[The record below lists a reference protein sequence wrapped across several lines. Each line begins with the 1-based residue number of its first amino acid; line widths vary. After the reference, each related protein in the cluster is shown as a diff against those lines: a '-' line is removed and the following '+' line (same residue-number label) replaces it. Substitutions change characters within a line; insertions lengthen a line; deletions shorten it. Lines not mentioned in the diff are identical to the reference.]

1 MKLRYP
7 VLLVVFIL
15 SNIYAFSQKVSF
27 EGLKDINGTQLY
39 FKVIGEGEPL
49 LIVHGGPGLNHNY
62 FFPHLES
69 LAKKYQLIFYDQRSA
84 GQSALNVK
92 AYMTLKTFSEDIEAI
107 RIAFGIE
114 KINILCHSWGA
125 LPVTQYAIDHPD
137 KLKSIIYCSPIPL
150 SSKLAMQSN
159 QVGIEKTTSADSLKR
174 AQLIASPGFQKGDMA
189 IVNALMM
196 LSFKQV
202 FCDTTKMQKFDP
214 HLPDNYL
221 VASLSLAGLMPDMK
235 GYNYYPKLSALK
247 DVPVLIIHGSCDIVV
262 PEADQKIKDALPNS
276 TFIIFEKSG
285 HFPFI
290 EENNRFNKTVKKFLK
305 GK

>member
-1 MKLRYP
+1 MKLHYS
-7 VLLVVFIL
+7 VILGFFIL
-15 SNIYAFSQKVSF
+15 FQNSVFSQKVTF

-62 FFPHLES
+62 FLPHLES

-92 AYMTLKTFSEDIEAI
+92 AFMTLKTFSEDIEAI

-114 KINILCHSWGA
+114 KLNILCHSWGA
-125 LPVTQYAIDHPD
+125 LPATQYAIDHPD
-137 KLKSIIYCSPIPL
+137 KLNVIIYCSPIPL
-150 SSKLAMQSN
+150 SAKLAMQSN

-174 AQLIASPGFQKGDMA
+174 AQLIASPAFQKGEMA
-189 IVNALMM
+189 TVNALMM

-202 FCDTTKMQKFDP
+202 FCDTTKMEKFDP
-214 HLPDNYL
+214 KLPDNYL
-221 VASLSLAGLMPDMK
+221 VASLSLSGLMADMK
-235 GYNYYPKLSALK
+235 GYNYYPKLSVIK
-247 DVPVLIIHGSCDIVV
+247 VPVLIIHGSCDIVV
-262 PEADQKIKDALPNS
+262 PEADQKIKESLPNATII
-276 TFIIFEKSG
+276 TFENSG

-290 EENNRFNKTVKKFLK
+290 EENKRFNKTVKKFLK
-305 GK
+305 HN

>member
-1 MKLRYP
+1 MQIRYSLLLI
-7 VLLVVFIL
+7 LLVIAPRL
-15 SNIYAFSQKVSF
+15 IFSQKVIF

-49 LIVHGGPGLNHNY
+49 LIIHGGPGLNHNY
-62 FFPHLES
+62 FLPHLES

-107 RIAFGIE
+107 RIVFGIE
-114 KINILCHSWGA
+114 KLNILCHSWGA
-125 LPVTQYAIDHPD
+125 LPATQYAIDHPD
-137 KLKSIIYCSPIPL
+137 KLNAIIYCSPIPL

-189 IVNALMM
+189 TVNALMM

-202 FCDTTKMQKFDP
+202 FCDTTKMEKFDP
-214 HLPDNYL
+214 KLPENYL
-221 VASLSLAGLMPDMK
+221 VASLSLSGLMADMK
-235 GYNYYPKLSALK
+235 GYNYYPKLSAVK

-262 PEADQKIKDALPNS
+262 PEADQKIKDALPNATMI
-276 TFIIFEKSG
+276 TFENSG

-290 EENNRFNKTVKKFLK
+290 EENRRFNKTVKKFLR